1 LVVVES
7 LGLDGDEAGHVA
19 TGEVHRARVRSG
31 QRLVF
36 AHWVEADDQLWLR
49 SAILVAGY
57 LRRASLGC
65 VRSAPQLL
73 HDLLSVLK
81 TIELVS

>member
-1 LVVVES
+1 VGAPVDLIRS
-7 LGLDGDEAGHVA
+7 LLLTIDFRRWSGEASGNGL
-19 TGEVHRARVRSG
+19 R
-31 QRLVF
+31 
-36 AHWVEADDQLWLR
+36 LR

-57 LRRASLGC
+57 LRQASLGR

>member
-1 LVVVES
+1 MIRYS
-7 LGLDGDEAGHVA
+7 
-19 TGEVHRARVRSG
+19 
-31 QRLVF
+31 
-36 AHWVEADDQLWLR
+36 LR

-65 VRSAPQLL
+65 VRSAPQLF

-81 TIELVS
+81 TIELAS